1 MLAEIASRHR
11 LPILGSALR
20 EIFGNLYL
28 YTCNEFQDG
37 MSALRSGRASIPGAI
52 WEQWYKYILVGLR

>member
-28 YTCNEFQDG
+28 YTCNEFQDV
-37 MSALRSGRASIPGAI
+37 STEIWKSQHPRSHLGA
-52 WEQWYKYILVGLR
+52 VV